1 MAGVSSTIALN
12 RWDSIVKQTQPVF
25 DDIESGDFTNRDLA
39 KVAQL
44 LRKQSK
50 LASTVFE
57 QNLKLLSEQAKTYVP
72 AVKQELAKIGE
83 FVSPKNISIVIEAIY
98 KELVAKNIKTIVDK
112 IKEIINSDIVKKFQE
127 TAKSFYNDYAK
138 FYGKVP
144 VIDVKK
150 DQVVASSAKKDVS
163 DTDGL
168 MQKVYDMMEYAYP
181 ALAQYPKSEKFALCT
196 DIKHCMDIM
205 LERTIEAQK
214 KYYKKTT
221 LQELDVEIMKLRAYL
236 RLSHE
241 LGFLPMKKY
250 EVWSGMVVEIGKMLG
265 GWLKTVNGQPKNIGN
280 RP

>member
-1 MAGVSSTIALN
+1 MLI
-12 RWDSIVKQTQPVF
+12 RP
-25 DDIESGDFTNRDLA
+25 
-39 KVAQL
+39 
-44 LRKQSK
+44 
-50 LASTVFE
+50 
-57 QNLKLLSEQAKTYVP
+57 
-72 AVKQELAKIGE
+72 
-83 FVSPKNISIVIEAIY
+83 
-98 KELVAKNIKTIVDK
+98 
-112 IKEIINSDIVKKFQE
+112 
-127 TAKSFYNDYAK
+127 
-138 FYGKVP
+138 
-144 VIDVKK
+144 
-150 DQVVASSAKKDVS
+150 
-163 DTDGL
+163 
-168 MQKVYDMMEYAYP
+168 
-181 ALAQYPKSEKFALCT
+181 LAQYPKSEKFALCT